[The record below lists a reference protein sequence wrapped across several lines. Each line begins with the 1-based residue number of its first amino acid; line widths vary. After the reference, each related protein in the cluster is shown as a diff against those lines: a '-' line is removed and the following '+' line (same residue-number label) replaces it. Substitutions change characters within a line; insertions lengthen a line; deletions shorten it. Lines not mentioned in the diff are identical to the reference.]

1 MDAASKL
8 TSALRRSFALHAVSR
23 ACECV
28 AVGWLAA
35 AIVVAVERVFPA
47 RLEAVALEASTNPAL
62 PAVAWAAA
70 LAGVAAAGAFWLER
84 APDRAEHAR
93 RVDRRLGF
101 DGALVTALDARVG
114 TSAMARA
121 LIERVTSRLRRD
133 ELARASLP
141 GTPLALVALVAGW
154 ALLHASNDLAPR
166 AVPTATEIAAT
177 SAASSAARSA
187 AQDAAR
193 ALRRAPS
200 PGVASPGAA
209 STTDATS
216 SAVTSQPATPDPRAS
231 DADSAASSGPRA
243 LADRAL
249 ADRLER
255 FARDGATRAERRSL
269 AADVRAAADDPGRP
283 LEVARSLARAR
294 DTLERDAVA
303 SSTSAD
309 RSLGSG
315 RGGDA
320 PASGTNAAGAS
331 RAEHTDPALASVGAD
346 GRMIA
351 PRTDGT
357 DPVAVSNAAS
367 TGDER
372 GVSTL
377 RWWPVEDDPVVE
389 RWVGARRPK

>member
-23 ACECV
+23 AFECV

-47 RLEAVALEASTNPAL
+47 RLDAAALHASTNPAL

-93 RVDRRLGF
+93 RIDRRLGF
-101 DGALVTALDARVG
+101 DGALVTAVDARVG

-121 LIERVTSRLRRD
+121 LIERVTSRLRLD

-141 GTPLALVALVAGW
+141 GTPLALVALVAGA
-154 ALLHASNDLAPR
+154 ALVYASSDLAPR
-166 AVPTATEIAAT
+166 AVPGATPTAAT
-177 SAASSAARSA
+177 STAHSAARSA
-187 AQDAAR
+187 AREAAE
-193 ALRRAPS
+193 ALRRA
-200 PGVASPGAA
+200 ASQGAT
-209 STTDATS
+209 STTDA
-216 SAVTSQPATPDPRAS
+216 SANASRPATPDARAGAIDPRAA
-231 DADSAASSGPRA
+231 DAESAADAR
-243 LADRAL
+243 ADRAL
-249 ADRLER
+249 AERLER
-255 FARDGATRAERRSL
+255 FARDGAADAERRSL
-269 AADVRAAADDPGRP
+269 AADLRAAADDPRHPG
-283 LEVARSLARAR
+283 EVARSLARAR
-294 DTLERDAVA
+294 DTLERASVA
-303 SSTSAD
+303 ASAD
-309 RSLGSG
+309 RSSGSNHD
-315 RGGDA
+315 GDTTA
-320 PASGTNAAGAS
+320 PAANASGAS
-331 RAEHTDPALASVGAD
+331 ESGGTDPALASVAAD

-357 DPVAVSNAAS
+357 APVAPSNGTS
-367 TGDER
+367 IGDER

-389 RWVGARRPK
+389 RWVAARRRQ